1 MANEI
6 DKLPVRTPEEIL
18 QAMDVEG
25 KRENP
30 ILMKQ
35 LNAEL
40 LVSLSIEADKVSKRN
55 LKIAT
60 ISCVVASAS
69 RVGTAHHLNSK
80 QPIHEPWHQRL

>member
-6 DKLPVRTPEEIL
+6 TKLPVRTPEEIL
-18 QAMDVEG
+18 QAMDVKE

-60 ISCVVASAS
+60 ISCAVAAVALLISIMQVVA
-69 RVGTAHHLNSK
+69 N
-80 QPIHEPWHQRL
+80 

>member
-1 MANEI
+1 MTNEI
-6 DKLPVRTPEEIL
+6 TKLPVRTPEEIL
-18 QAMDVEG
+18 QAMDVKE

-60 ISCVVASAS
+60 ISCVVAAVALLISIMQVVA
-69 RVGTAHHLNSK
+69 N
-80 QPIHEPWHQRL
+80 